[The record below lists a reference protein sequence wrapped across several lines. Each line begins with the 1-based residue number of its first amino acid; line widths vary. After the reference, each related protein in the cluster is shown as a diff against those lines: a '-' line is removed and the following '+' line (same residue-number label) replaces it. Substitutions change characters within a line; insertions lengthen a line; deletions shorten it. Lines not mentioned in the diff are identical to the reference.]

1 MFRRFRLIG
10 KQPRTI
16 ADCRPTVFGH
26 AGRVTLPSVATAR
39 PATSRTACQRSM
51 TRSLPQ
57 STSNYTQIR
66 RARIKRDGSF
76 VGRLTTEITETPL
89 ATRIWLEKS
98 HPRRKPAHFNTVYK
112 RNEGWLRKAEGLI
125 SPTLFRARRA
135 VSETSVVANP
145 CKRSWSASG
154 HWGAVSTSLPL
165 PPTTSHLYNRL
176 GGGSTPPLV

>member
-1 MFRRFRLIG
+1 MERRGDRPQGRLHFYRIFASFLQDICATGRFRVFRGFRLIG
-10 KQPRTI
+10 TQPRPI

-76 VGRLTTEITETPL
+76 VGRLTTEYTETPL

-98 HPRRKPAHFNTVYK
+98 RRSHFSN
-112 RNEGWLRKAEGLI
+112 
-125 SPTLFRARRA
+125 
-135 VSETSVVANP
+135 
-145 CKRSWSASG
+145 
-154 HWGAVSTSLPL
+154 PL
-165 PPTTSHLYNRL
+165 PCQQSGFRDFRGCKSMQAVLFGVRALGCRLDIPTPTTTTPSHL
-176 GGGSTPPLV
+176 

>member
-1 MFRRFRLIG
+1 MSREFHAYTRRRS
-10 KQPRTI
+10 QS
-16 ADCRPTVFGH
+16 RPTRTVTRAPTVVFRGS
-26 AGRVTLPSVATAR
+26 GLCPCSQWLR
-39 PATSRTACQRSM
+39 PGGGS
-51 TRSLPQ
+51 SLPPADIKDQ
-57 STSNYTQIR
+57 HPAHGSRHCRTRELYHIN

-76 VGRLTTEITETPL
+76 VGRLTTEYTETPL

-98 HPRRKPAHFNTVYK
+98 RPRRKPAHFNTVYK

-154 HWGAVSTSLPL
+154 HWGAVSTSPPL
-165 PPTTSHLYNRL
+165 PP
-176 GGGSTPPLV
+176 PPLPTYK

>member
-1 MFRRFRLIG
+1 M
-10 KQPRTI
+10 
-16 ADCRPTVFGH
+16 
-26 AGRVTLPSVATAR
+26 TLPSVATAR
-39 PATSRTACQRSM
+39 PATSQTACQRSM

-176 GGGSTPPLV
+176 GGGSTPLGLRRFRGWGWDVVGLVADAAARLHPEMPF